1 MRPEYQS
8 FHSYIRRPDIGAA
21 VLTPFYADVLGLSLI
36 RPMGEMVTFWAGED
50 ICFEIKC
57 DDTDRGTPVDP
68 DTAQLLP
75 VMRSVDLEVTL
86 ARLAG
91 HRVEPVAVDTTEHAR
106 CAWIRC
112 PDGHLFGF
120 QELAESSPF
129 VADREA
135 RHRCASGPSRLRDV
149 DALAADLHY
158 LHRVVMHV
166 VDVEAMSRFYSAAY
180 GLDVLG
186 RQGDRAIHNLGDT
199 VLLEIAPGGRRR
211 PAPTDRVE
219 VADIM
224 MTRVHDIAVFLA
236 DMSALGVA
244 QCGETIVFPTGSKVA
259 YLLDPEG
266 NIFGVTERTLW
277 GEYPEDVET
286 ERRWKSILQSR
297 G

>member
-8 FHSYIRRPDIGAA
+8 FHSYIRRPAVGAA
-21 VLTPFYADVLGLSLI
+21 RLTPLYRDVIGLSLI

-50 ICFEIKC
+50 LCFEIKC
-57 DDTDRGTPVDP
+57 DDTDRADHGDP

-75 VMRSVDLEVTL
+75 VMRSVNLDVTL
-86 ARLAG
+86 ARLAVHG
-91 HRVEPVAVDTTEHAR
+91 VEPVRLEATEHAR

-112 PDGHLFGF
+112 PDGYLFGF

-129 VADREA
+129 TADREA
-135 RHRCASGPSRLRDV
+135 RHRLAGGPNRLRGV
-149 DALAADLHY
+149 DALPADLHY

-166 VDVEAMSRFYSAAY
+166 VDVEVMSHFYSAAY

-186 RQGDRAIHNLGDT
+186 RQGDRAIHSLGDT

-211 PAPTDRVE
+211 PAPDDRIE

-224 MTRVHDIAVFLA
+224 MTRVHDIAAFLGV
-236 DMSALGVA
+236 MSSLGVA

-259 YLLDPEG
+259 YLVDPEG
-266 NIFGVTERTLW
+266 NLLGVTQRTLW

-286 ERRWKSILQSR
+286 ERRWNIILEAR
-297 G
+297 P